1 MREGKE
7 HDLPS
12 RIAASPDLA
21 LTQLLWSGSGITPE
35 RNRNGFI
42 FLLARLAPALDE
54 SVVIKS
60 LQAEWQKIHLDSTKS
75 SSASS

>member
-1 MREGKE
+1 VREGKE

-35 RNRNGFI
+35 RNRKVFI
-42 FLLARLAPALDE
+42 FLLTRLAPALD
-54 SVVIKS
+54 KS
-60 LQAEWQKIHLDSTKS
+60 PRRHQVS
-75 SSASS
+75 SSGVAEDSS